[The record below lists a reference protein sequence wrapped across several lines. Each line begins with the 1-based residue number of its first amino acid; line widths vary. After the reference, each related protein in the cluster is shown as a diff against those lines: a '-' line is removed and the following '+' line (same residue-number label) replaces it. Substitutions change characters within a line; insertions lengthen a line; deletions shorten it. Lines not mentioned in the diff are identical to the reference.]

1 MTTEIIGG
9 PMASSTASI
18 LRALGQ
24 PATDDAVTGRI
35 LDGALKQ
42 FELFGLKRSTVDDV
56 AKRAGLGRM
65 TVYRRFPRK
74 DDLVEAVVLRE
85 ARRMAERVNAAAES
99 LPTVEKRA
107 VESFVTMVREVRRNP
122 LLQRLLTTEPET
134 ALPYVTVHGAPVIA
148 MGSAFIAEQIRHEE
162 EQGASPLIDPRGL
175 AEILARLAH
184 SILLTPGG
192 GLPLDD
198 DRQTREFA
206 RRYLVPLIS
215 SPTRSR
221 RERVVSPAPARARR
235 GSPRRKVA

>member
-1 MTTEIIGG
+1 MTSAAGILQAFRDPASDDATTE
-9 PMASSTASI
+9 
-18 LRALGQ
+18 
-24 PATDDAVTGRI
+24 RI
-35 LDGALKQ
+35 LDGALQQ
-42 FELFGLKRSTVDDV
+42 FQLFGLRRSSVDDV
-56 AKRAGLGRM
+56 ARRAGLGRM
-65 TVYRRFPRK
+65 TVYRRFPKK

-85 ARRMAERVNAAAES
+85 ARRMAERVNAAAARM
-99 LPTVEKRA
+99 PTVEERA
-107 VESFVTMVREVRRNP
+107 VESFVVMVREVRTNP

-148 MGSAFIAEQIRHEE
+148 MGAAFIHEQIRHEQK
-162 EQGASPLIDPRGL
+162 QGASPAVDPQGL

-215 SPTRSR
+215 APT
-221 RERVVSPAPARARR
+221 PRARR
-235 GSPRRKVA
+235 RPTRRKVA